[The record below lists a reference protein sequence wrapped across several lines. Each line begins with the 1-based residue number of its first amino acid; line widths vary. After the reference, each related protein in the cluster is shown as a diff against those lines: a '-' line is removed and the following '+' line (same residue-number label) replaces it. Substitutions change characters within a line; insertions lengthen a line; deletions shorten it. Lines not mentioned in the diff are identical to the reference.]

1 MAFSYK
7 EGFIRN
13 REAFMIGMPRLRQK
27 RIKEGERIE
36 EKSIRGSILMSARLR
51 SFKKNFRVTDNFYLL
66 LVIFH
71 RCTYRKRRVDNCV

>member
-1 MAFSYK
+1 
-7 EGFIRN
+7 
-13 REAFMIGMPRLRQK
+13 MIGMPRLRQK

-36 EKSIRGSILMSARLR
+36 EKSIKGSILMSARLR

-71 RCTYRKRRVDNCV
+71 RCTYGKRRVDNCV

>member
-36 EKSIRGSILMSARLR
+36 EKSIKGSILMSARLR
-51 SFKKNFRVTDNFYLL
+51 SFKKISVLPIVFTYITCNFSSMYLW
-66 LVIFH
+66 
-71 RCTYRKRRVDNCV
+71 KKEN

>member
-36 EKSIRGSILMSARLR
+36 EKKHER
-51 SFKKNFRVTDNFYLL
+51 FYTN
-66 LVIFH
+66 VSKITFF
-71 RCTYRKRRVDNCV
+71 

>member
-36 EKSIRGSILMSARLR
+36 EKSIKGSILMSARLR
-51 SFKKNFRVTDNFYLL
+51 SFKKNFRVTDNFLFITYNFSSMYLW
-66 LVIFH
+66 
-71 RCTYRKRRVDNCV
+71 KKES